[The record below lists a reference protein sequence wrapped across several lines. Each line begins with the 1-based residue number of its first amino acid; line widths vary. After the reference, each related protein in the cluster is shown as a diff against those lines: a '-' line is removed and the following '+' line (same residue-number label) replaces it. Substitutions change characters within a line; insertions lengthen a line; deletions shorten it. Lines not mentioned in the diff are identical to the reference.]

1 MMRVAGTPMKP
12 NVPMLAATERRTI
25 MTPPRPSVILLS
37 IMNIAT
43 WHLVIWPR
51 LNVMY
56 TNMIM

>member
-1 MMRVAGTPMKP
+1 MIRVAGTPMNP

-37 IMNIAT
+37 IMNMET
-43 WHLVIWPR
+43 WHLLICPK

-56 TNMIM
+56 TNMMM